1 MRVGNRQHELEL
13 RVPARLVLVLC
24 VVCSLVGSR
33 ARAEGVHP
41 ELGLAFSGFLSVGEL
56 AKLTPHGIGGDGA
69 LHVVRI
75 YRGFGLRGALG
86 YQRLK
91 GHDIPTGEMIYPPNG
106 PQEGVFR
113 ATQHFYWAAIG
124 PEWRSSVGSSHIDS
138 YLMFGRA
145 DARADYSQA
154 WLDTQGDF
162 QPSTRTSLVV
172 AGATWIPADPPIEL
186 GLELLWGGSATFWA
200 DPPVVVDGAGTHF
213 LQYSSASI
221 SGIALR
227 VGYRLWHPRRHS

>member
-1 MRVGNRQHELEL
+1 MRTGNRQRGFEL
-13 RVPARLVLVLC
+13 RDPARLVLVLC
-24 VVCSLVGSR
+24 LVCSLVGSP
-33 ARAEGVHP
+33 ARGEGVHP

-56 AKLTPHGIGGDGA
+56 AKLTAHGIGCDGA

-91 GHDIPTGEMIYPPNG
+91 GHDIPTGEMTFPPSG
-106 PQEGVFR
+106 PQEGVFK
-113 ATQHFYWAAIG
+113 ATQHFYWTAIG
-124 PEWRSSVGSSHIDS
+124 PEWRSSVGSSHIDA

-154 WLDTQGDF
+154 WLDTQGDL

-200 DPPVVVDGAGTHF
+200 DPPVVVDDAGTHL